1 MLWQAKPQLAP
12 RQAKIAERKAAT
24 VGLRKQYLSV
34 YAGNSARNPAL
45 SQKRSIQMTTKSET

>member
-34 YAGNSARNPAL
+34 YAGNSLAILPFLKNVRY
-45 SQKRSIQMTTKSET
+45 K